1 MARLPYAGGRN
12 GMGTTAVDN
21 DFLNQLEEAY
31 GAGDEMIAATLAG
44 EPTPIRELP
53 AMLVQSSR
61 QEMREGSVQPP
72 QQTVR
77 EELAMSALESG
88 LGSRPRS
95 FVPPTSRM
103 SKGGQT
109 PRYNQ
114 NSLVYGDSGNMSF
127 DPRFVSTAGTTQNP
141 LEEEELGYPQQ
152 IWNYAKEHPYQTAAE
167 VAALGMFF
175 APEPLTTATGAA
187 RLGTS
192 AGGRLLMGG
201 GKALVKPVKR
211 VLSKLGDRGG
221 KIASRFRGARDA
233 RGQSVLAK
241 SKGDAAL
248 RSNPNLGY
256 DQLVSRLGNQS
267 LAHSAAGYGLPA
279 AAVGSRM
286 FGDSDNTSQ
295 VSVGVPEDAPNMPDG
310 SPAPDVSSGPPFRT
324 LDPRTSSGYGMSV
337 VPVAGLGS
345 EEAEIVPAL
354 AEAQSRVR
362 NVLAERRAA
371 LSGSTNNAPQA
382 VVNSQIIDT
391 AADLQGGETDLISK
405 QREYLNSLLDPERQA
420 SAKRLSTGAT
430 LAAMAGALLT
440 PEASGGGM
448 GAAFKAAAEGG
459 MAAQKSRRED
469 EAITAQAG
477 LAMMRD
483 LTTRDMQAK
492 GAEDALTLEAARAE
506 DTLALEDRR
515 FANTKENQLYADE
528 FSFALEEMLAGERAG
543 IEASR
548 LAGSFPDLQRAKTA
562 MEIAKRNGDM
572 EEYLLYYKVAVLQI
586 EEDEALIDIALKLEG
601 ITDDNIDQV
610 TTGEIQDILNKKN
623 KDGVSYIDQIR
634 LDYSPTRPNS
644 GSFGGQRPSINP

>member
-12 GMGTTAVDN
+12 GMGTTAVEN
-21 DFLNQLEEAY
+21 DFLNQLEEAH

-61 QEMREGSVQPP
+61 QEMREGSAQPP

-88 LGSRPRS
+88 IGSRPRS

-114 NSLVYGDSGNMSF
+114 GMMVPGA
-127 DPRFVSTAGTTQNP
+127 AGTIQNP

-152 IWNYAKEHPYQTAAE
+152 IWNYAKEHPYQTAFD
-167 VAALGMFF
+167 VAALAAMA
-175 APEPLTTATGAA
+175 APIPGSRLAGGA

-192 AGGRLLMGG
+192 VGGRLLMGG
-201 GKALVKPVKR
+201 GKALMKPVKR
-211 VLSKLGDRGG
+211 ALSKLGDKGG
-221 KIASRFRGARDA
+221 RVADRARRARDA
-233 RGQSVLAK
+233 RGQSVLAN

-248 RSNPNLGY
+248 RSYPNLGY

-279 AAVGSRM
+279 AAVARRM

-295 VSVGVPEDAPNMPDG
+295 VSGGVPQDAPNM
-310 SPAPDVSSGPPFRT
+310 SYAPPVSDVAPPVSTVSSGPPFLT

-337 VPVAGLGS
+337 SPVAGLES

-354 AEAQSRVR
+354 AEAKSRVQD
-362 NVLAERRAA
+362 VLAQRRAGP
-371 LSGSTNNAPQA
+371 SSSTNNAPQA
-382 VVNSQIIDT
+382 VVNSEIIDT
-391 AADLQGGETDLISK
+391 VADLQGAETDPLSK

-440 PEASGGGM
+440 PEASGGGI
-448 GAAFKAAAEGG
+448 GAVFKAAAEGG

-483 LTTRDMQAK
+483 LTTRDMQAA
-492 GAEDALTLEAARAE
+492 GAEDALALQAAGAE
-506 DTLALEDRR
+506 DDMALEERR
-515 FANTKENQLYADE
+515 FANTTENQFAADE
-528 FSFALEEMLAGERAG
+528 FEFALQEMLAGERAG

-548 LAGSFPDLQRAKTA
+548 IAGSVPDLMRAKAA
-562 MEIAKRNGDM
+562 METAKRNGDM
-572 EEYLLYYKVAVLQI
+572 EEYLLYYKVAVMQI
-586 EEDEALIDIALKLEG
+586 EEDEALIDIALKLKG
-601 ITDDNIDQV
+601 ITDDNIDQLE
-610 TTGEIQDILNKKN
+610 TGEIQDILNE
-623 KDGVSYIDQIR
+623 KDDDGLSYIDQIR
-634 LDYSPTRPNS
+634 LDYSPARPNS